1 MSTFFSSQEAK
12 EEIQKLYR
20 QKLDELPVHY
30 EFMGIETTY
39 ADTNIVITGPKN
51 KPPLVLLHGSNG
63 CAPVAIEAMI
73 DLTNDFRIYAVD
85 IPGQPNL
92 SEEFRPKMKDDTY
105 GKWMYEILSRLG
117 VRNAFLVGISF
128 GGFVAL
134 KTLMFDEKRIAEA
147 FLIVPAGIVDGNPL
161 KSLLKVFLPMKRYK
175 KQKKIKYVRQFLSE
189 LFSEKDEFAE
199 TFLSKVFLNFKMDF
213 SPIPLFSKKETQ
225 RIKTPVH
232 IFAAENDLL
241 FPGKKIL
248 KRTKKIFPKITRV
261 ILFKNSK
268 HVLSREN
275 NILISKYIMN
285 TLQ

>member
-1 MSTFFSSQEAK
+1 MSTFFRNPEAK
-12 EEIQKLYR
+12 EEIRKLYR
-20 QKLDELPVHY
+20 QKLDELPISY
-30 EFMGIETTY
+30 EFMRIETTY
-39 ADTNIVITGPKN
+39 GDTNIVITGPKN

-73 DLTNDFRIYAVD
+73 GLTNNFRIYAVD

-105 GKWMYEILSRLG
+105 GKWMYEILSRLA
-117 VRNAFLVGISF
+117 VRNALLVGISF

-134 KTLMFDEKRIAEA
+134 KTLMFDEKRIAKA
-147 FLIVPAGIVDGNPL
+147 FLIVPAGIVNGNPL
-161 KSLLKVFLPMKRYK
+161 KSLLKVFLPMKRYR
-175 KQKKIKYVRQFLSE
+175 KQKKIKYVRQFLGE

-213 SPIPLFSKKETQ
+213 SPIPLFSKKETE

-241 FPGKKIL
+241 FPGRKMIKRAHKTFPSLKDGIL
-248 KRTKKIFPKITRV
+248 
-261 ILFKNSK
+261 LSNSK
-268 HVLSREN
+268 HVPSEQN
-275 NILISKYIMN
+275 NSFIADFITKS
-285 TLQ
+285 